1 MVCYTVP
8 TGAAIVHYVLR
19 KSISGWKK
27 SNYLYWLNILLL
39 GGAIFGIVDH
49 LWNGELFLISEEPM
63 MDILLGVTITISI
76 FVVWALIVAID
87 KARAPKPAKFPA

>member
-1 MVCYTVP
+1 M
-8 TGAAIVHYVLR
+8 
-19 KSISGWKK
+19 
-27 SNYLYWLNILLL
+27 L